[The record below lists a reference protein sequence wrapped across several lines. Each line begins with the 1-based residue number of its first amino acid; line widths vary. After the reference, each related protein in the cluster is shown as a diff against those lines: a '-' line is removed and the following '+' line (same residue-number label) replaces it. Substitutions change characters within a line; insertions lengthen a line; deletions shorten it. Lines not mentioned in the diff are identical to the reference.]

1 MHFLHRQAWSF
12 PYNMLTL
19 KIQAY
24 LPELLLLVFVYLD
37 VRVLLFFCLLA
48 CLTGWLLGWHF

>member
-48 CLTGWLLGWHF
+48 CLTGWLLG